1 MQKLIELFK
10 KASYFLFPYFILLIS
25 AITILLIFSKVQIH
39 IWVNQHWSYF
49 GDLLFPKITFFG
61 NGLFV
66 IIVIVL
72 LLFYKFGY
80 SILFAVTYAIS
91 GLVVQLVKNLLFPHM
106 QRPIAYLHNIYQLHL
121 VQGVQMYSS
130 KSFPSGHSATA
141 FAFFLCFA
149 FLTKN
154 KYLQFLYFICA
165 CLIAYS
171 RIYLSEHFLLDI
183 TTGSFIGTITTMV
196 YYSFYHNY
204 KAVWLNK
211 SIITII
217 KK

>member
-10 KASYFLFPYFILLIS
+10 KVNYFLIPYFILLIS
-25 AITILLIFSKVQIH
+25 TITILIIFSKAQIH
-39 IWVNQHWSYF
+39 IWVNQHWSNF
-49 GDLLFPKITFFG
+49 GDLVFPKITFFG

-80 SILFAVTYAIS
+80 SILVAVTYAIS
-91 GLVVQLVKNLLFPHM
+91 GLAVQLIKNFLFPHM

-121 VQGVQMYSS
+121 VHGVQMYSS

-141 FAFFLCFA
+141 FAFFLCLA

-154 KYLQFLYFICA
+154 KYLQFLYFLCA

-183 TTGSFIGTITTMV
+183 TTGSFIGTITTMIYFS
-196 YYSFYHNY
+196 YYQKY
-204 KAVWLNK
+204 KANWLNK
-211 SIITII
+211 SLLNIF